1 MKLYRDV
8 LERPQGLSEKR
19 NPRILFVWWKER
31 WGYAKNTWG
40 MGKKKK
46 KNWVLLTDSTRT
58 EQSGF
63 GGWEGGQA
71 ARSDSCPTASWIVG
85 ERWQLCWE
93 LLGMFSTR
101 CQASAWAAS
110 ERNLRKWWASASLW
124 SRHLA
129 VGEPGG
135 RKAATRARAP
145 FHLCGWRGR
154 CSIVNGAASETRNLS
169 RPLTSCVLWAGY
181 LTLPCFFWFS
191 IYS

>member
-1 MKLYRDV
+1 
-8 LERPQGLSEKR
+8 
-19 NPRILFVWWKER
+19 
-31 WGYAKNTWG
+31 
-40 MGKKKK
+40 MGKKKKK

-93 LLGMFSTR
+93 LLGMFSTW

-169 RPLTSCVLWAGY
+169 RPLTSCVLWWFRSRGEARPTSCRFRQERLRRGHY
-181 LTLPCFFWFS
+181 ALLLLPLFA
-191 IYS
+191 I